1 MKEIIYTD
9 KAPKPMGAYSQAVVG
24 AGLVFVS
31 GQLAIDPRTN
41 EMVKGGIRVQTKQ
54 ALENL
59 TNILAS
65 QGIGLKDVVKVTVFL
80 RQMSDFE
87 EMNSVYK
94 EFFGEEPPAR
104 SCVAVAEFPP
114 GFAIEVDCMALSRN
128 G

>member
-31 GQLAIDPRTN
+31 GQLAIDPQTN

-65 QGIGLKDVVKVTVFL
+65 KGIGLRDVVKVTVFL

-104 SCVAVAEFPP
+104 SCVAVAEFPS
-114 GFAIEVDCMALSRN
+114 GFAIEVDCMALSRD